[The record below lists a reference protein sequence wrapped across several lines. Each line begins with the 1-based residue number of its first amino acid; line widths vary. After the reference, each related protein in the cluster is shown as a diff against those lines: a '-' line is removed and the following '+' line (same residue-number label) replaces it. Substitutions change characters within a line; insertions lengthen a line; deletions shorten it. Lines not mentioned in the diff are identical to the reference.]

1 MATVIREM
9 PPSSHKPPFRRQP
22 HLLDDSGSV
31 GVWITQPAGML
42 VQLVRE
48 TVATGEIA
56 RFISV
61 DAYQKLVSVMRPGE
75 RAFFIYDMAL
85 MVRYETEARVI
96 LTQWGLSVRDRIE
109 HIVVRPPPE
118 MNKLG
123 RMGIQTIAAAMSLA
137 GVQLDIVDDIEPFL
151 RERNLRPRFSL
162 T

>member
-1 MATVIREM
+1 M
-9 PPSSHKPPFRRQP
+9 SSTFGRPAFRRQP
-22 HLLDDSGSV
+22 HLLDDSGCV
-31 GVWITQPAGML
+31 GVWITQPAGMM
-42 VQLVRE
+42 VQLLQE
-48 TVATGEIA
+48 TVATAEVA

-61 DAYQKLVSVMRPGE
+61 TAYQKLVNVMRPRE

-96 LTQWGLSVRDRIE
+96 LTQWGLKVRERIE

-137 GVQLDIVDDIEPFL
+137 GVPFDIVEDVEPFL
-151 RERNLRPRFSL
+151 LERNLRPRFMAA
-162 T
+162 

>member
-1 MATVIREM
+1 MAIVIREM
-9 PPSSHKPPFRRQP
+9 LPSNRRFAFRRQP

-31 GVWITQPAGML
+31 GVWITQPAGMV
-42 VQLVRE
+42 VQLLRE
-48 TVATGEIA
+48 TAATGELA

-61 DAYQKLVSVMRPGE
+61 DAYQKLVGVMRPGE
-75 RAFFIYDMAL
+75 RAYFIYDMAL

-137 GVQLDIVDDIEPFL
+137 GVQLDIMDDLEPFL
-151 RERNLRPRFSL
+151 RERNLRPRISL